1 MLTSALSRI
10 RTRRS
15 CTSSYSIRLTLG
27 THGRSIGHGPPTI
40 TVANRIQPGPTSM
53 ATSCLVVIPPFKA
66 PSSTTSFL
74 HGFGVAY
81 SSISSRLSSSLPL
94 NLRYSLFLGITGPIS
109 RAPSH
114 PIEIT
119 QGLHPAFFRC
129 SCPDRSNDE
138 DIKALHTWR
147 VRVFVPLTPPR
158 HVRGQSGRSR

>member
-1 MLTSALSRI
+1 MVSLCVGQNCSVSSRRLCRVYFLGVGLRNYQTHTPKSWMLTSALSRI

-15 CTSSYSIRLTLG
+15 CTSSYGIRLTVG

-94 NLRYSLFLGITGPIS
+94 NHRYSLFLGMRVS
-109 RAPSH
+109 RLRL
-114 PIEIT
+114 
-119 QGLHPAFFRC
+119 GL
-129 SCPDRSNDE
+129 
-138 DIKALHTWR
+138 KL
-147 VRVFVPLTPPR
+147 VLLK
-158 HVRGQSGRSR
+158 